1 MNNFVFSGILLRKP
15 ELRYTSNNQTP
26 VCSSLL
32 EFTER
37 TKDATKSQLALVA
50 WGKSAD
56 ALHGL
61 QEGAQVILEGNVA
74 INIVESPEGFKRKV
88 AELNV
93 SHIEQINSQPKVAS
107 VSQKTVEADVSEA
120 DDDDDCPFDEVD
132 GFPS

>member
-1 MNNFVFSGILLRKP
+1 MNNFVFSGTLLRKP

-37 TKDATKSQLALVA
+37 TKDATKSELKVVA

-61 QEGAQVILEGNVA
+61 QEGAQVILEGNLA
-74 INIVESPEGFKRKV
+74 MNTVESPEGFKRKV

-93 SHIEQINSQPKVAS
+93 SRIEEINPSQPKVAS
-107 VSQKTVEADVSEA
+107 VSQKTVETEA
-120 DDDDDCPFDEVD
+120 TEVDDEDDCPFD
-132 GFPS
+132 